1 MIDISEPKQ
10 FMLLKMEG
18 TNIIALSYLCTQKE
32 RKESVIHFIY
42 YLHLEGRFFIAFFV
56 TYPYVKKNR
65 KNIKKLKN
73 IFIFLKNVLCL
84 YIFYF
89 DLSIIVIIPFTW
101 IIDICNFI
109 FYST

>member
-56 TYPYVKKNR
+56 TYPYVKKTVKISKNR
-65 KNIKKLKN
+65 K
-73 IFIFLKNVLCL
+73 IFL
-84 YIFYF
+84 FF
-89 DLSIIVIIPFTW
+89 
-101 IIDICNFI
+101 
-109 FYST
+109 

>member
-65 KNIKKLKN
+65 KNIKKSKN
-73 IFIFLKNVLCL
+73 IFIFLKMFCVF
-84 YIFYF
+84 IFFYF
-89 DLSIIVIIPFTW
+89 YFSLF
-101 IIDICNFI
+101 
-109 FYST
+109 